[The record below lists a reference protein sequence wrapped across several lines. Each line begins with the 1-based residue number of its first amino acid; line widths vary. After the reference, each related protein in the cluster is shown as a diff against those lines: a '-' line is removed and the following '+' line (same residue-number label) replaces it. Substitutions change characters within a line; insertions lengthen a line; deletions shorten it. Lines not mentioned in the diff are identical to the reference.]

1 MGLLRLK
8 NALINTIIMFGL
20 FALGAV
26 IQLNGAS
33 LMFKQVSFWTF
44 FYMVVIFLILSR
56 TLWKLSQQL
65 DLNLVNEHF
74 TLQMGLWSLLLAV
87 LLTFSSICLSFIFPG
102 DHGSNQFIAQHFL
115 SHNKLKFLV
124 TFITINLTGPILEE
138 LLFRGLILQF
148 ISRISHSWVI
158 GLAASSLVFAYL
170 HNGNPLDPINLI
182 AGLGYGYLFIRTKN
196 IGTSI
201 MSHQLVNIFATI
213 QLFI

>member
-1 MGLLRLK
+1 MGLLKVK
-8 NALINTIIMFGL
+8 NILINTIIGVGL
-20 FALGAV
+20 FVLGFV

-33 LMFKQVSFWTF
+33 LMFKTVGFWTF
-44 FYMVVIFLILSR
+44 FYMVIIFLILSR
-56 TLWKLSQQL
+56 ILWKLSQQL
-65 DLNLVNEHF
+65 DLNLVNEQF
-74 TLQMGLWSLLLAV
+74 TLQMGLWAVLLAV
-87 LLTFSSICLSFIFPG
+87 LLTFSAICLSLIFPG

-148 ISRISHSWVI
+148 ISQIGHSWVI
-158 GLAASSLVFAYL
+158 GLAVSSLIFAYL
-170 HNGNPLDPINLI
+170 HNGNPFDPINLV

-213 QLFI
+213 QLFV